1 MDNMGAKE
9 WQFDGLVGPTHNY
22 SGLSF
27 GNIASELNKNS
38 SSNPRAAAL
47 QGIQKMRLVMRKT
60 GAQSFFIP
68 QYRPIVS
75 ELYRLGFEGDLS
87 LLLKKAS
94 SDAPDLLAS
103 VYSASS
109 MWAANAATVA
119 PSVDT
124 RDGKVH
130 FTPANLITKFHRSIE
145 PNFTARYLRRVF
157 SDARYFRVHDPLPAS
172 ARFSDEGAANHLRLA
187 PSHGERGLHVFVYG
201 MGEGAASLPTKFPAR
216 QHEEACKALARLH
229 QLDEGDCI
237 FVQQS
242 PEAIDA
248 GIFHHDVAG
257 MSALMFAA
265 QHEKAWVGQA
275 AVREAVAKR
284 LYSNAL
290 RWVDVREAELPL
302 REAVASYFFNS
313 QLLADAHGRI
323 TILAPVECAENAYAK
338 ALFDR
343 WLAEEGPVAEVQYL
357 DVRESMRNGGGPA
370 CLRLRVV
377 LTEEEARA
385 MHQGVVLTEALADRL
400 EAWVKEHYRDRLCFD
415 DLRDPLFIR
424 EIEEAL
430 DALSQIVGLPGIY
443 PFQHG

>member
-1 MDNMGAKE
+1 MDFIGAKE
-9 WQFDGLVGPTHNY
+9 WQFDGLVGPAHNY
-22 SGLSF
+22 AGLSF
-27 GNIASELNKNS
+27 GNVASEMNKNAV
-38 SSNPRAAAL
+38 SNPRAAAL
-47 QGIQKMRLVMRKT
+47 QGIGKMRLVARKT
-60 GAQSFFIP
+60 GAQSFFLP

-75 ELYRLGFEGDLS
+75 ELYRFGFGGDVAS
-87 LLLKKAS
+87 VLKKS
-94 SDAPDLLAS
+94 SIEAPELLAS
-103 VYSASS
+103 IYSASS

-124 RDGKVH
+124 RDRKVH
-130 FTPANLITKFHRSIE
+130 FTVANLITKYHRSLE
-145 PNFTARYLRRVF
+145 ANFTTRYLRRVF
-157 SDARYFRVHDPLPAS
+157 SDERYFRVHDPLPATL
-172 ARFSDEGAANHLRLA
+172 RFSDEGAANHLRLA
-187 PSHGERGLHVFVYG
+187 PAHGQRGLHVFVYG
-201 MGEGAASLPTKFPAR
+201 MAEGAASLPVRFPAR

-229 QLDEGDCI
+229 QLDEEDCI

-265 QHEKAWVGQA
+265 QHEKAWVGQED
-275 AVREAVAKR
+275 VRARVAKR
-284 LYSNAL
+284 LNSNGL
-290 RWVDVREAELPL
+290 RWVDVREEQLPL

-313 QLLADAHGRI
+313 QLLADERGQV

-338 ALFDR
+338 ALFDQ
-343 WLAEEGPVAEVQYL
+343 WLAEEGPVGEVQYL

-377 LTEEEARA
+377 LTEAEAKA
-385 MHQGVVLTEALADRL
+385 MHQGVVLTEALADTL
-400 EAWVKEHYRDRLCFD
+400 EGWVQKHYRDRLCFD